1 MPFEIRTVSVG
12 ERGGM
17 ATDVEGGYCLDYTQ
31 VPCGI
36 NPTGHNARAV

>member
-12 ERGGM
+12 ERGGA

-36 NPTGHNARAV
+36 NPTGHNTRAV